1 MARHIRAKTVAAVT
15 LATLGTA
22 LLGTPAYSGAAPASA
37 PVQARYVAD
46 GTTVGSGTVVEYAGQ
61 PYVPL
66 GAVKVLTGTQLHWD
80 PATATLSAGAPGP
93 AQTGGTYLEAL
104 AGQPYYTSSTAL
116 CWQVT
121 ADDLGG
127 QMHSPYASGSLSP
140 CNEGL
145 SKRPMVAGQGYA
157 HNIALLVSAD
167 GRKAPDAH
175 NTLTLSYDLNGRY
188 TTFTGTVG
196 LVDSPFNRDPMQLT
210 LLGDGRTL
218 GSALLT
224 PGGLPASFKVSVA
237 RVRQL
242 TIRLSNVSGAAPNL
256 ITACCYQY
264 APGAVLIAN
273 PRLAG

>member
-1 MARHIRAKTVAAVT
+1 MLAITYIVITFLSRRTGSRTQTPSHRRSLAQSSLKRASLENT
-15 LATLGTA
+15 
-22 LLGTPAYSGAAPASA
+22 AAP
-37 PVQARYVAD
+37 PH
-46 GTTVGSGTVVEYAGQ
+46 GTT
-61 PYVPL
+61 
-66 GAVKVLTGTQLHWD
+66 
-80 PATATLSAGAPGP
+80 
-93 AQTGGTYLEAL
+93 
-104 AGQPYYTSSTAL
+104 
-116 CWQVT
+116 
-121 ADDLGG
+121 
-127 QMHSPYASGSLSP
+127 
-140 CNEGL
+140 EGL
-145 SKRPMVAGQGYA
+145 RP
-157 HNIALLVSAD
+157 N
-167 GRKAPDAH
+167 